1 MKGYS
6 LIELVMGIAI
16 SLIILM
22 SLFSILKV
30 TDKSLITTYENNN
43 SNNNINYAM
52 EYIKDEINLSQYY
65 AKIGTKY
72 YFIREVEN
80 KYKYVTFVKDG
91 LQVKRE
97 VAALNNLSFNE
108 ISSSSRNIL
117 LDECRDFSIV
127 VVDNVAKIKIEDNNK
142 IYERSIAMRAKE
154 YEKE

>member
-1 MKGYS
+1 
-6 LIELVMGIAI
+6 MGIAI